1 MTITVNTTQE
11 IVSINNTSI
20 PATFDFVLT
29 SGFSREPQ
37 TLVGILLEQNDRY
50 SEIEITF
57 PVEFKDEHKNGVY
70 YYSIEAEG
78 ISYERGYTKIVTD
91 PGGTNGSI
99 PFVANP
105 ETENRESKV
114 FYRPTYE

>member
-37 TLVGILLEQNDRY
+37 DTCRNTIR
-50 SEIEITF
+50 
-57 PVEFKDEHKNGVY
+57 
-70 YYSIEAEG
+70 
-78 ISYERGYTKIVTD
+78 TKW
-91 PGGTNGSI
+91 
-99 PFVANP
+99 
-105 ETENRESKV
+105 
-114 FYRPTYE
+114 

>member
-29 SGFSREPQ
+29 SGYSREPQ

-57 PVEFKDEHKNGVY
+57 PVEFKDEHKNGV
-70 YYSIEAEG
+70 
-78 ISYERGYTKIVTD
+78 
-91 PGGTNGSI
+91 
-99 PFVANP
+99 
-105 ETENRESKV
+105 
-114 FYRPTYE
+114 